1 MGYTGGDIL
10 EITYN
15 HPTIGSGTIFCKS
28 NEDGT
33 LDMGGLRTND
43 DANSVTGN
51 GRMINQMNRALASFE
66 STIAWDMTDNDELD
80 KIGKLAESPVLADWT
95 ISSVSGAIWGAKGKP
110 VGDIQGN
117 TNTALIKL
125 KLAFE
130 NKLKQIA

>member
-15 HPTIGSGTIFCKS
+15 HPEIGSGTIFCKS

-33 LDMGGLRTND
+33 LDLGGLRTND

-51 GRMINQMNRALASFE
+51 GRFINQMNRVVASFE
-66 STIAWDMTDNDELD
+66 STIAWDMTDKDELS
-80 KIGKLAESPVLADWT
+80 KINELTESPELADWT
-95 ISSVSGAIWGAKGKP
+95 ISSVSGAIWGGKGKP
-110 VGDIQGN
+110 VGDVQGN

-130 NKLKQIA
+130 GKLKQIA

>member
-1 MGYTGGDIL
+1 MAYVGGDIL
-10 EITYN
+10 EVTYN
-15 HPTIGSGTIFCKS
+15 HEIEGSGTIFCKS

-33 LDMGGLRTND
+33 LDPGGLRTND

-51 GRMINQMNRALASFE
+51 GRMINQMNRVLASFE
-66 STIAWDMTDNDELD
+66 GTIAWDMTDRDELA
-80 KIGKLAESPVLADWT
+80 KLAKLAASPILADWT
-95 ISSVSGAIWGAKGKP
+95 ISSVSGAIWGGKGKP

-130 NKLKQIA
+130 SQLKQIA